1 VQLAIWRNLTVSKG
15 DYLMKNTLLAL
26 SLTSISF
33 SSFAATQAELILK
46 GLVAPILDIS
56 IAHETIASNLDLSA
70 QASNVKVATL
80 TEKSNHATGYKIK
93 AKSTNGGKLVN
104 VSDVNSF
111 VNYSLT
117 YNGSNVALSTSPTQI
132 YSTSNLKGTYTKELK
147 VSYNQPTNLS
157 AGSHEDTVQFT
168 IEAN

>member
-1 VQLAIWRNLTVSKG
+1 MKRFALALTV
-15 DYLMKNTLLAL
+15 
-26 SLTSISF
+26 LTSSTTAF
-33 SSFAATQAELILK
+33 CATQAELILK
-46 GLVAPILDIS
+46 GLVAPVLDIS
-56 IAHETIASNLDLSA
+56 IAHETVASNLDLSSA
-70 QASNVKVATL
+70 ASNVKVATL
-80 TEKSNHATGYKIK
+80 TEKSNHHAGYKVK

-117 YNGSNVALSTSPTQI
+117 YNGSNVPLSTSPSQV
-132 YSTSNLKGTYTKELK
+132 YSTSNLKGTYTKDLK
-147 VSYNQPTNLS
+147 ISYNQPTNLS